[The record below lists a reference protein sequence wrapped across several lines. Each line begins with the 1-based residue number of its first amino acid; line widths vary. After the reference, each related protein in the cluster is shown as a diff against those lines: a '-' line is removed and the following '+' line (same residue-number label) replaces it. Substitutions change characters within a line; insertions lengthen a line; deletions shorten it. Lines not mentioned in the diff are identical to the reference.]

1 MRDLVNAGALDL
13 IIATVDAGAAPNE
26 ARSCGRLPHRKGEE
40 REVPSRPAITPAQV
54 AEVIKLVEAKTVNN
68 KVAKQVVDFVLDGA
82 GDPGKIVET
91 KGLGMV
97 SDETALQAEVEKALI
112 ANPDIAEKIRSGKV
126 QAAGK
131 IVGDVMKATRGQAD
145 AARVRELVLPPASKL
160 SAGEIG
166 RPQAVCVSRRAART
180 GHR

>member
-26 ARSCGRLPHRKGEE
+26 ARSWWVAYLTEKAKE
-40 REVPSRPAITPAQV
+40 REVSLEDLPITPAQV

-97 SDETALQAEVEKALI
+97 SDETAC
-112 ANPDIAEKIRSGKV
+112 
-126 QAAGK
+126 
-131 IVGDVMKATRGQAD
+131 
-145 AARVRELVLPPASKL
+145 
-160 SAGEIG
+160 
-166 RPQAVCVSRRAART
+166 RPRLRRR
-180 GHR
+180 